1 VTFFFNGGVE
11 TAFPGEKRILI
22 PSPKVATYDLMPEM
36 SAHLITEAVV
46 EAIKSDE
53 FDSIIMNYA
62 NADMVGHTG
71 DLKATIK
78 AVEVLDEC
86 VGRVVDAVQARGGTV
101 IITADHGNAEQMI
114 DPVTGQIFTAH
125 TTNPVPLILID
136 DYRGRLRAGGALKD
150 VAPTMLGI
158 LGLTKPPQMTG
169 EDLRESQV

>member
-1 VTFFFNGGVE
+1 
-11 TAFPGEKRILI
+11 
-22 PSPKVATYDLMPEM
+22 
-36 SAHLITEAVV
+36 
-46 EAIKSDE
+46 
-53 FDSIIMNYA
+53 
-62 NADMVGHTG
+62 
-71 DLKATIK
+71 
-78 AVEVLDEC
+78 
-86 VGRVVDAVQARGGTV
+86 
-101 IITADHGNAEQMI
+101 MI